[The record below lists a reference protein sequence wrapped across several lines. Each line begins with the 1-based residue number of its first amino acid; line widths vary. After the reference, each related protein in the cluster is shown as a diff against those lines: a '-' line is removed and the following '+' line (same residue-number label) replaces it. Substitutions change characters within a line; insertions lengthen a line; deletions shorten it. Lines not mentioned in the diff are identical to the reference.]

1 MSGLRSIMADVA
13 VTQSAGNGERW
24 LNLGVG
30 NPAPIAEVAAMWRDL
45 AEQTLRSDFVAES
58 SRYGP
63 SRGNARLV
71 DVIVDYFAKTYG
83 WKLTPDNVVVGPG
96 SQMLCFIAAALFT
109 GPGEDGMRRLVL
121 PCVPDY
127 AGYLGMSLDS
137 GGAEG
142 IAPRVR
148 PIGGHHFRYLLDHDA
163 LRDSSDVGLLMVSS
177 PSNPTGRSLDEDD
190 MGSLVAVAEANDA
203 VLVVDN
209 AYGQPFPRVARTAAP
224 PLWHPN
230 VINCFSVSKAGLPGE
245 RLGFAVGA
253 PEQISAM
260 VSFIANSTL
269 HAPHFP
275 QLMLARALESGRLD
289 ELAGTVVEPY
299 YAARR
304 RTAEELLHEYLPDD
318 LNWRLHTGE
327 GGMFCWLWIDEP
339 WFDDA
344 ELYARLKDRR
354 VVVVPGRH
362 FFPGPDGAG
371 RHATRCVRLSITSGE
386 ATVREGIRVVADA
399 LVSLAGR
406 PDSARRQ
413 HSQRK
418 EKLCPPL

>member
-1 MSGLRSIMADVA
+1 MKLSQRGNRMTAMSGLRSIMEDVA
-13 VTQSAGNGERW
+13 VTQSAGKGERW

-30 NPAPIAEVAAMWRDL
+30 NPAGIAEVAAMWRDL
-45 AEQTLRSDFVAES
+45 ARQTLEFDFATES

-63 SRGNARLV
+63 SRGNARLI

-109 GPGEDGMRRLVL
+109 GPTEEGMRRLVL

-127 AGYLGMSLDS
+127 AGYLGMSMD
-137 GGAEG
+137 GGGTTG
-142 IAPRVR
+142 IAPHVR
-148 PIGGHHFRYLLDHDA
+148 PESDHRFRYLLDRDA
-163 LRDSSDVGLLMVSS
+163 LSDLGDAGLLLVSS
-177 PSNPTGRSLDEDD
+177 PSNPTGRSLDDD
-190 MGSLVAVAEANDA
+190 EMRSLVVAAEARDA

-209 AYGQPFPRVARTAAP
+209 AYGLPFPRVARTAAP
-224 PLWHPN
+224 PVWHEN
-230 VINCFSVSKAGLPGE
+230 VVNCFSMSKAGLPGE

-253 PEQISAM
+253 PEPISAM
-260 VSFIANSTL
+260 VSVIANSAL

-275 QLMLARALESGRLD
+275 QLILARALETGRLD
-289 ELAGTVVEPY
+289 EVAATVIEPY

-304 RTAEELLHEYLPDD
+304 RTAEALLHEHMPDD
-318 LNWRLHTGE
+318 LNWRLHAGE

-344 ELYARLKDRR
+344 ALYARLKDRR

-362 FFPGPDGAG
+362 FFPDPDGVG
-371 RHATRCVRLSITSGE
+371 RHATRCLRLSVTSDE
-386 ATVREGIRVVADA
+386 AVVREGIRVVADI
-399 LVSLAGR
+399 LSRPPAGDR
-406 PDSARRQ
+406 HHP
-413 HSQRK
+413 
-418 EKLCPPL
+418 

>member
-1 MSGLRSIMADVA
+1 MMTTSGLRSIMADVA
-13 VTQSAGNGERW
+13 TTRSAGERW

-30 NPAPIAEVAAMWRDL
+30 NPAFIPEVGAMWHDL
-45 AEQTLRSDFVAES
+45 AQQTLDFDFATES
-58 SRYGP
+58 AGYGP
-63 SRGNARLV
+63 SRGNARLI

-83 WKLTPDNVVVGPG
+83 WNLTPHNVVVGPG
-96 SQMLCFIAAALFT
+96 SQMLCFIAAALFA
-109 GPGEDGMRRLVL
+109 GPGDDSMRRLVL

-127 AGYLGMSLDS
+127 AGYLGMSMDS

-142 IAPRVR
+142 FAPRVQPVGR
-148 PIGGHHFRYLLDHDA
+148 HRFHYLLDRDA
-163 LRDSSDVGLLMVSS
+163 LRDSADIGLLLVSS
-177 PSNPTGRSLDEDD
+177 PSNPTGRSLDEDE
-190 MGSLVAVAEANDA
+190 MGCLVATADANDA

-209 AYGQPFPRVARTAAP
+209 AYGQPFPRVARTSAP
-224 PLWHPN
+224 PLWHPA

-260 VSFIANSTL
+260 VAVIANSAL

-275 QLMLARALESGRLD
+275 QLILARALETGRLD
-289 ELAGTVVEPY
+289 ELATAVVQPY

-304 RTAEELLHEYLPDD
+304 RNAEDLLHEYLPDD
-318 LNWRLHTGE
+318 LNWRLHTGD

-344 ELYARLKDRR
+344 KMYARLKERR
-354 VVVVPGRH
+354 VVAVPGRH
-362 FFPGPDGAG
+362 FFPDPDGVG
-371 RHATRCVRLSITSGE
+371 RHATQCLRLSITADE
-386 ATVREGIRVVADA
+386 ATVREGIRVVADT

-406 PDSARRQ
+406 RA
-413 HSQRK
+413 
-418 EKLCPPL
+418 